1 MNIERLLLRFYA
13 LHLDFNDVKNRPSYL
28 ACQPNETM
36 DIVHLPIFS
45 AIYWQLQ
52 ASATFFEVL
61 QNNRKILWATYCC
74 YINPEDQNILSE
86 SCYKK
91 TNQSICLP
99 D

>member
-28 ACQPNETM
+28 ACQPNEAM

-52 ASATFFEVL
+52 ALQHFLKYCKTTGKSCGLHTVVTLTLRTKTF
-61 QNNRKILWATYCC
+61 
-74 YINPEDQNILSE
+74 
-86 SCYKK
+86 
-91 TNQSICLP
+91 
-99 D
+99 